1 MQGFLPSHDQATR
14 DSLVPQCSRFPAPN
28 VRFPQPPAPPASLSA
43 LSRRPPLAPLRR
55 GPAPQTRFPAFL
67 GSPVG
72 RAPSALAQR
81 ALALRPDELLSL
93 GDPKMLRACTP
104 APSGLGAST
113 PRPPPPGPLSR
124 PLAPS
129 FRLPTQPT
137 PPGGQATP
145 RLLGLPG
152 SSDHPAPAPLR
163 EMLRRPQGSL
173 GKLKRRR
180 LE

>member
-1 MQGFLPSHDQATR
+1 MQGFLPSHDQGLTGPR
-14 DSLVPQCSRFPAPN
+14 MLSVPCPKCS
-28 VRFPQPPAPPASLSA
+28 APPAT
-43 LSRRPPLAPLRR
+43 RPVGLIVCPEPQAPLAPHRR

-72 RAPSALAQR
+72 RTPSALAQH
-81 ALALRPDELLSL
+81 ALAPRPYGLLSL
-93 GDPKMLRACTP
+93 GAPKMLRSFTP
-104 APSGLGAST
+104 APSGFGAST
-113 PRPPPPGPLSR
+113 LRPPPPGPLS
-124 PLAPS
+124 PSFAPS
-129 FRLPTQPT
+129 LRLARQPT
-137 PPGGQATP
+137 SPGGQATP

-152 SSDHPAPAPLR
+152 SSDHPAPAPPR